1 MPHKGKGVYFE
12 NRCELFL
19 SILLYYRFFQDLL
32 SRECKRRVAPSCVCA
47 NNEKTL
53 KEDYSSK
60 PKQSMKQKCKSMKCG
75 VQPGNQ
81 PTNRTLKDLISEY
94 LKTWNNQKCNN
105 SSYTMCDDFKEAREL
120 YNDPVDKFL
129 ERCVCNRR
137 RHQTRLS
144 KKAVEK
150 AVEKLMQANV
160 LNKQFNNFEELY
172 DFIYDRIGKGSTG
185 ISYSTVYDTAARMG
199 YSFPSKV
206 LPKDYVYVHRKLV
219 ESTKHILGKK
229 SIIEENRRIKRDLF
243 IKEDSAFSNLNAL
256 QIEDFLC
263 IYHDSIVK

>member
-1 MPHKGKGVYFE
+1 MYKEGRTF
-12 NRCELFL
+12 
-19 SILLYYRFFQDLL
+19 
-32 SRECKRRVAPSCVCA
+32 CVCA
-47 NNEKTL
+47 NKEKTL

-94 LKTWNNQKCNN
+94 LKIWNNQKCNN

-120 YNDPVDKFL
+120 YNDPVDHFL

-144 KKAVEK
+144 QKAVDN
-150 AVEKLMQANV
+150 AVEKLMQTDV
-160 LNKQFNNFEELY
+160 LNRKYENFEELY
-172 DFIYDRIGKGSTG
+172 DFIYECIGRGSTG
-185 ISYSTVYDTAARMG
+185 ISYSTVYDAAARMG

-219 ESTKHILGKK
+219 ESAKHILGKEC
-229 SIIEENRRIKRDLF
+229 IIEDNRRIMRDLF
-243 IKEDSAFSNLNAL
+243 IQVDNAFDVLEAL
-256 QIEDFLC
+256 LIEDFLC
-263 IYHDSIVK
+263 IYHDEIINIH